1 MLRRFFAMK
10 PLLRLP
16 LTVGLLLFS
25 CLSPAHA
32 LHEGKRQILLVGD
45 STTEAKIPKMLRPQG
60 PHFEDVIR
68 ILLAAEKDLEPVNV
82 INLGLSGEYVQRLLD
97 SGRYDKEIAKIPGA
111 DYIFIRYGINDQAK
125 RQGFA
130 ENFAK
135 DYHEL
140 ILRLKRDHPE
150 AVIIVMT
157 VIPYGEEGR
166 VAQINELNKKVSEA
180 EGLPLFDIYPR
191 YAEELKKGPNMLNY
205 RRYPIEKVPE
215 KFQELV
221 KPFIN
226 GKSVVVMDNQLDA
239 HLGDLPGWYGDRH
252 PNQAGYQVIADE
264 TAKYLAKLMRE
275 RKQTVATTATG
286 GLFKAT
292 PFTEIN
298 GFTDGIEGPACDH
311 QGNLYAVNFQ
321 EQGTIG
327 KVSPDG
333 KAEVF
338 VKLPEGSIGNGIRF
352 SRDGKSFFVADYTKH
367 NVLKVDLTSKAVSV
381 LANEPGM
388 NQPND
393 IAITAEGD
401 FYASDPAW
409 KDGTG
414 QLWRISREGKVSKV
428 ASDMGTTNGL
438 DVSPDGRTLYVNE
451 SVQRKVWAFPIQ
463 ADGTLSEKRL
473 LKEFPDHG
481 FDGMRCDVAGNLYIT
496 RHGKGTVVKL
506 SPQGEVLQEID
517 VLGKSPTNLCFG
529 GPDGCTVYVTDA
541 DQRRVV
547 QFRVDQPGLE
557 WARIQRQD

>member
-16 LTVGLLLFS
+16 LAVGLLLFS
-25 CLSPAHA
+25 GLSPAYA
-32 LHEGKRQILLVGD
+32 LHEGKRQVLLVGD

-82 INLGLSGEYVQRLLD
+82 INLGFSGEYVQRLLD
-97 SGRYDKEIAKIPGA
+97 SGRYDKEVAKIPGA

-140 ILRLKRDHPE
+140 IVRLKRDHPE
-150 AVIIVMT
+150 AVITVMT

-166 VAQINELNKKVSEA
+166 VAQINELNKKVAEA

-191 YAEELKKGPNMLNY
+191 YAGELKKGPNMLNY

-264 TAKYLAKLMRE
+264 TAKYLARLMRE
-275 RKQTVATTATG
+275 RKQTVTASP
-286 GLFKAT
+286 LFKTT
-292 PFTEIN
+292 PLTEPN

-311 QGNLYAVNFQ
+311 QGNLYAVNLQ

-327 KVSPDG
+327 KVMPDG

-338 VKLPEGSIGNGIRF
+338 VTLPEGSIGNGIRF
-352 SRDGKSFFVADYTKH
+352 SRDGRSFFVADYTKH
-367 NVLKVDLTSKAVSV
+367 NVLKVDLTSKTVSV
-381 LANEPGM
+381 FANEPGM

-409 KDGTG
+409 KGGTG

-428 ASDMGTTNGL
+428 ASNMGTTNGL
-438 DVSPDGRTLYVNE
+438 DVSPDGKTLYVNE

-463 ADGTLSEKRL
+463 TDGTLGEKRL

-541 DQRRVV
+541 EQRRVV

-557 WARIQRQD
+557 WVRIQRQD